1 VADRPA
7 VSVIIPNR
15 DSAGSLPRALASV
28 GYAPDIEIVVVDDA
42 STDGSRAWLATEAQ
56 RDSRLRVLAG
66 SGGGPA
72 KARNLAIGAARGR
85 LLAFLNARDCWH
97 PDKLSAQLALHR
109 ANAELAFSFTDSREV
124 DADGADLGAGFAA
137 WPWFQARYLGQSDP
151 FVLAPDALAQI
162 YAEAV
167 VVTSTV
173 LARADLVR
181 ELGGFDPD
189 LPTTEAWDLWLRLAG
204 RGPVGC
210 VPRVLVDRAAQQP
223 QDGAGAM
230 RGRVLGMR
238 MIEARHAA
246 AAERLSPRAARVFAA
261 RLLNAD
267 ADLAATADRRWR
279 AAWLRVNAWRQS
291 PNREAT
297 RAAAGA
303 VLHAMTS
310 A

>member
-1 VADRPA
+1 MADRPA

-15 DSAGSLPRALASV
+15 DCLRSLPRAIASV
-28 GYAPDIEIVVVDDA
+28 DGTQDVEIVVLDDG
-42 STDGSRAWLATEAQ
+42 STDGSREWLAAEAQ
-56 RDSRLRVLAG
+56 RNARLRVLAV

-97 PDKLSAQLALHR
+97 ADKLPTQLGLHH
-109 ANAELAFSFTDSREV
+109 ANADLAFSFTDYREV
-124 DADGADLGAGFAA
+124 DAAGADLGTGFAK
-137 WPWFQARYLGQSDP
+137 WPCFQARYPTRAVP
-151 FVLAPDALAQI
+151 FVLDPDALAQI

-167 VVTSTV
+167 VVTFTV
-173 LARADLVR
+173 VARADLVR

-204 RGPVGC
+204 RGRVGC
-210 VPRVLVDRAAQQP
+210 VPRVLADRAVQHGQGSA
-223 QDGAGAM
+223 ATM

-238 MIEARHAA
+238 MIAARHAA
-246 AAERLSPRAARVFAA
+246 TAERLNPRAARVFVA

-279 AAWLRVNAWRQS
+279 AAWLRLNALRQA
-291 PNREAT
+291 PNRQAT
-297 RAAAGA
+297 RVAAGA
-303 VLHAMTS
+303 VLHAM
-310 A
+310 ALA